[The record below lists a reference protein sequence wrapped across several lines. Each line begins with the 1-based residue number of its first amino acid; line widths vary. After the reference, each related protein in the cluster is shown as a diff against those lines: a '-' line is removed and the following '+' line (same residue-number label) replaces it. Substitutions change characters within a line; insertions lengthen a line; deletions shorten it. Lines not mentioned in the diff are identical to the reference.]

1 MCFISQSQ
9 PSDSEVFSL
18 VRKACL
24 RTLHCEVFEDPIYFD
39 DDKNGSVIGYEFHVK
54 DSEGRG
60 FQRSYSLIIIMKDRI
75 YLQHLWSFLQH
86 HLTIVAQNIKAA
98 AQKLFDK
105 EVKENSINLS
115 SPPLITTNRSRDP
128 VSRKKSNKSNRGL
141 IELTNDSFIFAKL
154 HMWFTWILRA
164 SACQIS
170 EEFLYGPLIEDL
182 QIKLEEFKLS
192 NYDILSNKDCDNSLL
207 MVSPS
212 DHDDSDDIYL
222 LEINDYQT
230 LIRKI
235 GYDYFHALAY
245 HVIVGNQIMIRC
257 KYSVLVSS
265 ILKLLEQFIPYGCRK
280 PVYYSNEYVNSYK
293 CNILGLSHKF
303 DPSLIDNHNSDEYIL
318 LDFNLLKS
326 SINGLTDSD
335 DPIDNYLFKINV
347 KTNAVF
353 PIQTHLVPN
362 VQLKIESFILN
373 KALDSTSILSLINWI
388 REEWLK

>member
-1 MCFISQSQ
+1 
-9 PSDSEVFSL
+9 VFSL

-75 YLQHLWSFLQH
+75 YLQHLWSFLQR

-115 SPPLITTNRSRDP
+115 SPPLVSVNRSRDP

-141 IELTNDSFIFAKL
+141 IELTNDNLIFAKL

-182 QIKLEEFKLS
+182 QIKLEEFKL
-192 NYDILSNKDCDNSLL
+192 NNFDVLNNRDCDNSLL
-207 MVSPS
+207 MVSSS
-212 DHDDSDDIYL
+212 DHDVSDDIYL

-230 LIRKI
+230 LIKKI
-235 GYDYFHALAY
+235 TYDNFHALAY
-245 HVIVGNQIMIRC
+245 HIIVGNQIMIRC
-257 KYSVLVSS
+257 KYRLLVSS
-265 ILKLLEQFIPYGCRK
+265 ILKLFEQLIPYGCRK

-293 CNILGLSHKF
+293 CNLLGLSLKF
-303 DPSLIDNHNSDEYIL
+303 DPTLIDNHNSDEYIL
-318 LDFNLLKS
+318 LDIHLFKS
-326 SINGLTDSD
+326 SLNDLNNTDD
-335 DPIDNYLFKINV
+335 LIDNYLFKVNV

-353 PIQTHLVPN
+353 PIQSHLIPN
-362 VQLKIESFILN
+362 VLLKMESFILN

-388 REEWLK
+388 REELLK